1 MMARLTLLVGI
12 CLCTSGFWTCSWN
25 GSSGSVGGAGNGNG
39 NGDGNGG
46 GNGSDDG
53 SGSASTTG
61 VTFDTN
67 LTLRNSTGLATA
79 SFVMGEPIRFDFQV
93 KNRTSHA
100 VQLQFGDAQ
109 IYDIVVFEQVSSR
122 PLWQWSQGH
131 SFPQIPTTLTYEP
144 GVTQT
149 YSIVWNGVLS
159 DGTQLPV
166 GSFYR
171 ARAMLVAISSPTD
184 PLSIEETTSALVS
197 FSVR

>member
-1 MMARLTLLVGI
+1 MMARLALLVGI
-12 CLCTSGFWTCSWN
+12 CLCTSGFYACSWN
-25 GSSGSVGGAGNGNG
+25 GASGSVGGVGNGNG
-39 NGDGNGG
+39 NGSGG
-46 GNGSDDG
+46 GNGGDNG

-67 LTLRNSTGLATA
+67 LTLRNSAGTVTA

-93 KNRTSHA
+93 KNRTTHA

-109 IYDIVVFEQVSSR
+109 IFDVVVFEQASTR

-131 SFPQIPTTLTYEP
+131 AFPQLPTTLTFEP

-149 YSIVWNGVLS
+149 YSVLWDGVLS

-171 ARAMLVAISSPTD
+171 ARAMLVPISSPTD